1 MELRCGSTRH
11 RTRIEIRPLGRRPF
25 GEQTTP
31 IEEHMIGPVGQPSA
45 AGPKERSTMT
55 HDASRD
61 EEPHQSASSRKRKMA
76 SGVLLAVVSVLSAS
90 LGVTAA
96 RATGASNTD
105 GASVPEFGTRVAAA
119 ETRNQ
124 NKVSNPKK
132 PKGNSQK
139 TVKGTKGPG
148 PDPAVLL
155 NPQPLP
161 PEK

>member
-1 MELRCGSTRH
+1 
-11 RTRIEIRPLGRRPF
+11 
-25 GEQTTP
+25 
-31 IEEHMIGPVGQPSA
+31 MI
-45 AGPKERSTMT
+45 
-55 HDASRD
+55 
-61 EEPHQSASSRKRKMA
+61 SRKKA
-76 SGVLLAVVSVLSAS
+76 SCAVLTAVSILSPS

-96 RATGASNTD
+96 RATSDSNTD
-105 GASVPEFGTRVAAA
+105 AASVPELGTRVAAA
-119 ETRNQ
+119 ETSNQ
-124 NKVSNPKK
+124 HKVSNPKK